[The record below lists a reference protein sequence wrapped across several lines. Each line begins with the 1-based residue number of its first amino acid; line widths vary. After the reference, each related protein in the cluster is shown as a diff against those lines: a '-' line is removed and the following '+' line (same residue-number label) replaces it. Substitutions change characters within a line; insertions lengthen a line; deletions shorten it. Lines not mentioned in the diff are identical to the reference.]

1 MVGIPIVACIRLSCL
16 DRVAFIC
23 VPHPL
28 AYVLQDEIHYLKS
41 VTQATQSGI
50 HILVSRCLATK
61 ISKAYFRLWE
71 GCGLLESSPMMEG
84 GHWGA
89 IDHASHAPE

>member
-41 VTQATQSGI
+41 ATQATQSGI

-61 ISKAYFRLWE
+61 ISMVIL
-71 GCGLLESSPMMEG
+71 GCGRG
-84 GHWGA
+84 VAYWKVA
-89 IDHASHAPE
+89 Q